1 MCKTRGLA
9 YVCALKCLMVV
20 STDMIK
26 VWHFCSVSKF
36 SSVRLRLERQGDQQV
51 TVVLNL
57 SKSVCTQDRRAKSG
71 WQGRNGRTAS
81 RNRYAYHLA

>member
-36 SSVRLRLERQGDQQV
+36 SSVRLRL
-51 TVVLNL
+51 
-57 SKSVCTQDRRAKSG
+57 
-71 WQGRNGRTAS
+71 
-81 RNRYAYHLA
+81 